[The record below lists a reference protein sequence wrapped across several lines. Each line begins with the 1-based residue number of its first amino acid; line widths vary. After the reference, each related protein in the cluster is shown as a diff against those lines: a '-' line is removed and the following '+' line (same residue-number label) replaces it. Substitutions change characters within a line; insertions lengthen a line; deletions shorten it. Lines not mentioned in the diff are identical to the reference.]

1 MNNHQILTHNLP
13 SPISLA
19 LRMSKQKNN
28 FSNNIKVNSNNDV
41 ESEYD
46 PENINFIN
54 KNKKYNNVEV
64 EPIKID
70 LTGLGIIL
78 VFIII
83 LLILSWVLYF
93 YGLIKAF
100 KCTYNKVL
108 HVLAAFFMFPIYHLY
123 ILFAGCYTG
132 PKGGLNSRRN

>member
-19 LRMSKQKNN
+19 LRINKQKNN
-28 FSNNIKVNSNNDV
+28 FSNNITVTNDI

-46 PENINFIN
+46 ADNMTFDN
-54 KNKKYNNVEV
+54 KNKKFNNVEV

-70 LTGLGIIL
+70 FTGLGIIV
-78 VFIII
+78 VFLII

-93 YGLIKAF
+93 YGIIKAF
-100 KCTYNKVL
+100 KCTYNKIL
-108 HVLAAFFMFPIYHLY
+108 HVLAAFFMFPIYHIY
-123 ILFAGCYTG
+123 ILIAGCYTG
-132 PKGGLNSRRN
+132 PKGGLNIRKN